1 MLTGSCLIAKHYYEK
16 FKRDEKEKNGTIVQ
30 EKYQHHHNPIFLI
43 LGLAVLFIEIS
54 LAIFIFTAQFKCY
67 KGVERLMHI
76 ALVIFFPIPYIFFTL
91 FAGNECI
98 QDKFRQDLFKP
109 VNRESEF
116 L

>member
-1 MLTGSCLIAKHYYEK
+1 MLTGTCLIAKHYYER
-16 FKRDEKEKNGTIVQ
+16 FKRDEKEKNGEIIQ
-30 EKYQHHHNPIFLI
+30 EKYEHADNPILLI
-43 LGLAVLFIEIS
+43 IGLAVLFIEIS

-67 KGVERLMHI
+67 KGVERLMHV

-98 QDKFRQDLFKP
+98 QDKFRKDLFKP
-109 VNRESEF
+109 VRVQSEF